1 MRPTAV
7 EGACAAIQALQV
19 AMSTERPFPLS
30 LLDGQMPEM
39 DGFALAEEIRK
50 NPRLVGATIM
60 MLTSAGYLG
69 DASRCRELG
78 IAAYLVKPIRQ
89 GELLNA
95 ICAVLGGTPQPA
107 VPRQMLKSTMR
118 LPTTIFSASVPGCRE
133 SSP

>member
-1 MRPTAV
+1 MKPTAV
-7 EGACAAIQALQV
+7 EGARAAMQALEV
-19 AMSTERPFPLS
+19 AMSTERPFPLIV
-30 LLDGQMPEM
+30 LDGQMPEM

-78 IAAYLVKPIRQ
+78 IAGYLVEPIRQ

-95 ICAVLGGTPQPA
+95 I
-107 VPRQMLKSTMR
+107 VPSWAGH
-118 LPTTIFSASVPGCRE
+118 ASPRCHW
-133 SSP
+133 